1 MRKTNLTMETNR
13 RSFMKK
19 VGLTA
24 GAFSIS
30 SFINNSFGIELKEA
44 FKRVETLAPSE
55 LASDE
60 DFWYWVQQSYTV
72 SSSMINLNNGGV
84 SPQPKV
90 VQDAFIKYNELCNE
104 APSFYMWR
112 ILDKG
117 REPLRN
123 KLADLAGRSPE
134 ELAIN
139 RNSTEALNSVIFG
152 LNLKAGDEVVLT
164 KYDYPN
170 MINAWKQREKR
181 DGIKLVWLDFK
192 LPIEDEESI
201 VSQYEKAFTDK
212 TKIAHI
218 THMINWTGQLMPVKA
233 IAAVAHK
240 KGIEVIVD
248 GAHTF
253 AHIDYK
259 LSDLDCD
266 YFGTSLH
273 KWLCAPF
280 GTGML
285 YIKKDK
291 IKNVW
296 PLMGNDNPQSE
307 DIRKFETL
315 GTRSFPTEQAIGN
328 AINFHLAIGIKR
340 KEARLRYLKNY
351 WAEKAIKISGVRLN
365 TSLKTEF
372 SCALANFSIEGMKP
386 EDIDTQLYDKYRIH
400 TVGINWE
407 NVHGVRVTPNVY
419 TTIKDL
425 DLLVKAITE
434 IALTASVVKK

>member
-1 MRKTNLTMETNR
+1 METNR

-24 GAFSIS
+24 GVFSIS

-72 SSSMINLNNGGV
+72 SSSMINFNNGGV

-123 KLADLAGRSPE
+123 KLADLAGCSPE

-372 SCALANFSIEGMKP
+372 SCAIANFSIEGMKP

>member
-1 MRKTNLTMETNR
+1 METNR

-123 KLADLAGRSPE
+123 KLADLAGCSPE

>member
-1 MRKTNLTMETNR
+1 METNR

-24 GAFSIS
+24 GAFSLT
-30 SFINNSFGIELKEA
+30 SFINNSFGNELKEA
-44 FKRVETLAPSE
+44 FKRVESMAPSE

-90 VQDAFIKYNELCNE
+90 VQDAFVKYNELCNE

-123 KLADLAGRSPE
+123 KLADLAGCSPE
-134 ELAIN
+134 EIAIN

-152 LNLKAGDEVVLT
+152 LDLKAGDEVVLT

-192 LPIEDEESI
+192 LPIEDEKSI
-201 VSQYEKAFTDK
+201 VSQFENAFTDK
-212 TKIAHI
+212 TKVAHI
-218 THMINWTGQLMPVKA
+218 THMINWTGQLMPIKA
-233 IAAVAHK
+233 IAAAAHK

-259 LSDLDCD
+259 ISDLGCD

-296 PLMGNDNPQSE
+296 PLLGSDNPQGE

-351 WAEKAIKISGVRLN
+351 WAEKAIKIPGVKLN
-365 TSLKTEF
+365 TSLKPEF

-434 IALTASVVKK
+434 IASTASAVKK

>member
-1 MRKTNLTMETNR
+1 METNR

-24 GAFSIS
+24 GAFSLT
-30 SFINNSFGIELKEA
+30 SFINNSFGNELKEA
-44 FKRVETLAPSE
+44 FKRVESMAPSE

-90 VQDAFIKYNELCNE
+90 VQDAFVKYNELCNE

-123 KLADLAGRSPE
+123 KLADLAGCSPE
-134 ELAIN
+134 EIAIN

-152 LNLKAGDEVVLT
+152 LDLKAGDEVVLT

-192 LPIEDEESI
+192 LPIEDEKSI
-201 VSQYEKAFTDK
+201 VSQFENAFTDK
-212 TKIAHI
+212 TKVAHI
-218 THMINWTGQLMPVKA
+218 THMINWTGQLMPIKA
-233 IAAVAHK
+233 IAAAANK

-259 LSDLDCD
+259 ISDLGCD

-296 PLMGNDNPQSE
+296 PLLGSDNPQGE

-351 WAEKAIKISGVRLN
+351 WAEKAIKIPGVKLN
-365 TSLKTEF
+365 TSLKPEF

-434 IALTASVVKK
+434 IASTASAVKK

>member
-1 MRKTNLTMETNR
+1 METNR

-24 GAFSIS
+24 GAFSLT
-30 SFINNSFGIELKEA
+30 SFINNSFGNELKEA
-44 FKRVETLAPSE
+44 FKRVESMAPSE

-90 VQDAFIKYNELCNE
+90 VQDAFVKYNELCNE

-123 KLADLAGRSPE
+123 KLADLAGCSPE
-134 ELAIN
+134 EIAIN

-152 LNLKAGDEVVLT
+152 LDLKAGDEVVLT

-192 LPIEDEESI
+192 LPIEDEKSI
-201 VSQYEKAFTDK
+201 VSQFENAFTDK
-212 TKIAHI
+212 TKVAHI
-218 THMINWTGQLMPVKA
+218 THMINWTGQLMPIKA
-233 IAAVAHK
+233 IAAAAHK

-259 LSDLDCD
+259 ISDLGCD

-296 PLMGNDNPQSE
+296 PL
-307 DIRKFETL
+307 L
-315 GTRSFPTEQAIGN
+315 
-328 AINFHLAIGIKR
+328 
-340 KEARLRYLKNY
+340 
-351 WAEKAIKISGVRLN
+351 
-365 TSLKTEF
+365 
-372 SCALANFSIEGMKP
+372 
-386 EDIDTQLYDKYRIH
+386 
-400 TVGINWE
+400 
-407 NVHGVRVTPNVY
+407 
-419 TTIKDL
+419 
-425 DLLVKAITE
+425 
-434 IALTASVVKK
+434 

>member
-1 MRKTNLTMETNR
+1 MRKINLTMETNR

-24 GAFSIS
+24 GVFSIS

-72 SSSMINLNNGGV
+72 SSSMINFNNGGV

-123 KLADLAGRSPE
+123 KLADLAGCSPE

-372 SCALANFSIEGMKP
+372 SCAIANFSIEGMKP

>member
-1 MRKTNLTMETNR
+1 ML
-13 RSFMKK
+13 
-19 VGLTA
+19 
-24 GAFSIS
+24 
-30 SFINNSFGIELKEA
+30 
-44 FKRVETLAPSE
+44 
-55 LASDE
+55 
-60 DFWYWVQQSYTV
+60 Q
-72 SSSMINLNNGGV
+72 
-84 SPQPKV
+84 
-90 VQDAFIKYNELCNE
+90 
-104 APSFYMWR
+104 
-112 ILDKG
+112 
-117 REPLRN
+117 
-123 KLADLAGRSPE
+123 
-134 ELAIN
+134 
-139 RNSTEALNSVIFG
+139 
-152 LNLKAGDEVVLT
+152 
-164 KYDYPN
+164 
-170 MINAWKQREKR
+170 
-181 DGIKLVWLDFK
+181 
-192 LPIEDEESI
+192 LPI
-201 VSQYEKAFTDK
+201 
-212 TKIAHI
+212 
-218 THMINWTGQLMPVKA
+218 
-233 IAAVAHK
+233 K

-259 LSDLDCD
+259 ISDLGCD

-296 PLMGNDNPQSE
+296 PLLGSDNPQGE

-351 WAEKAIKISGVRLN
+351 WAEKAIKIPGVKLN
-365 TSLKTEF
+365 TSLKPEF

-434 IALTASVVKK
+434 IASTASAVKK

>member
-1 MRKTNLTMETNR
+1 METNR

-24 GAFSIS
+24 GAFSLT
-30 SFINNSFGIELKEA
+30 SFINNSFGNELKEA
-44 FKRVETLAPSE
+44 FKRVESMAPSE

-90 VQDAFIKYNELCNE
+90 VQDAFVKYNELCNE
-104 APSFYMWR
+104 APSFFMWR

-123 KLADLAGRSPE
+123 KLADLAGCSPE
-134 ELAIN
+134 EIAIN

-152 LNLKAGDEVVLT
+152 LDLKAGDEVVLT

-192 LPIEDEESI
+192 LPIEDEKSI
-201 VSQYEKAFTDK
+201 VSQFENAFTDK
-212 TKIAHI
+212 TKVAHI
-218 THMINWTGQLMPVKA
+218 THMINWTGQLMPIKA
-233 IAAVAHK
+233 IAAAAHK

-259 LSDLDCD
+259 ISDLGCD

-296 PLMGNDNPQSE
+296 PLLGSDNPQGE

-351 WAEKAIKISGVRLN
+351 WAEKAIKIPGVKLN
-365 TSLKTEF
+365 TSLKPEF

-434 IALTASVVKK
+434 IASTASAVKK

>member
-1 MRKTNLTMETNR
+1 METNR

-24 GAFSIS
+24 GAFSLT
-30 SFINNSFGIELKEA
+30 SFINNSFGNELKEA
-44 FKRVETLAPSE
+44 FKRVESMAPSE

-90 VQDAFIKYNELCNE
+90 VQDAFVKYNELCNE

-123 KLADLAGRSPE
+123 KLADLAGCSPE
-134 ELAIN
+134 EIAIN

-152 LNLKAGDEVVLT
+152 LDLKAGDEVVLT

-192 LPIEDEESI
+192 LPIEDEKSI
-201 VSQYEKAFTDK
+201 VSQFENAFTDK
-212 TKIAHI
+212 TKVAHI
-218 THMINWTGQLMPVKA
+218 THMINWTGQLLPVKA
-233 IAAVAHK
+233 IAAAANK

-259 LSDLDCD
+259 ISDLGCD

-296 PLMGNDNPQSE
+296 PLLGSDNPQGE

-351 WAEKAIKISGVRLN
+351 WAEKAIKIPGVKLN
-365 TSLKTEF
+365 TSLKPEF

-434 IALTASVVKK
+434 IASTASAVKK